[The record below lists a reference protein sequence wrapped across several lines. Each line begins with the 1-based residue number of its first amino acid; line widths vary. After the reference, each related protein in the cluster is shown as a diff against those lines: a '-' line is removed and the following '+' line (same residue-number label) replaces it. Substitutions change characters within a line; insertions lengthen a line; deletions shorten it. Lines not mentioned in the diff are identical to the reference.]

1 MSYTKAEAKL
11 EVGDS
16 TDWIVGFDVS
26 IKKWEQRASGELKAY
41 DIGDSCGLCMVVD
54 NKHGLCDSCPIDP
67 CRNIIWGDAKDVL
80 QYLKNEKE
88 KYEKTLSENS

>member
-16 TDWIVGFDVS
+16 TDLLLGFDVS
-26 IKKWEQRASGELKAY
+26 IKKWKQRTNGKLEAYHVGE
-41 DIGDSCGLCMVVD
+41 GCGLCMIVD
-54 NKHGLCDSCPIDP
+54 NRHGLCNSCPIDP
-67 CRNIIWGDAKDVL
+67 CHEIIWGDAKDVL

-88 KYEKTLSENS
+88 KYETALP